1 MIYLTLLAILNFVE
15 NKIPECYHLVSGT
28 LNYEKVYTN
37 TQLAENFDYFDAV
50 CENGKRKNKKVIDF
64 VEMKYTNK
72 EGTDSISMQVFK
84 FKKQFF
90 AECMLN
96 AARLHAQPGTNQR
109 TIKIDNQ
116 EFLIGTPSEE
126 RKNVVGPTFFTVV
139 KNGIYIRIFTTV
151 PSNSDG
157 LGSLDIN
164 VIGFLRQFFNKV
176 ETCLNEN

>member
-64 VEMKYTNK
+64 VEMMYTNK

-126 RKNVVGPTFFTVV
+126 RKNVVWAGVFHSCKKWYLH
-139 KNGIYIRIFTTV
+139 KNIY
-151 PSNSDG
+151 NS
-157 LGSLDIN
+157 SLKQRW
-164 VIGFLRQFFNKV
+164 LR
-176 ETCLNEN
+176 LPRY